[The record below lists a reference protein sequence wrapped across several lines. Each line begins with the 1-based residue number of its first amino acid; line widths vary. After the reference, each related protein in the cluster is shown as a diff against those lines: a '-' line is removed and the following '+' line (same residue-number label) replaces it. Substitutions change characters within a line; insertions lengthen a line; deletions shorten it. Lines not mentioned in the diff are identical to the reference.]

1 MIYFYLI
8 NFSKGNENFAR
19 MAINTFLKDTNSQN
33 PNIRALS
40 LRHLSNLRFKGRD
53 EYVLP
58 LLRKGLGDFSSLVK
72 KSSIM
77 GLTKLITEKQRLT
90 EEPQR

>member
-8 NFSKGNENFAR
+8 NFSKGNDSFAR

-33 PNIRALS
+33 PNVRALS
-40 LRHLSNLRFKGRD
+40 LRHLANLRFKGRE

-58 LLRKGLGDFSSLVK
+58 LLKKGLSDLDPLFK
-72 KSSIM
+72 KSCIM
-77 GLTKLITEKQRLT
+77 GLTKIIS
-90 EEPQR
+90 